1 MRAGRSRLPHLAS
14 RIPTVSVLAA
24 VLGSCATL
32 GRLSFKEPELQL
44 EAINITGLGLTGGTF
59 DLVFDVYNPNDY
71 RIRSTRL
78 EVGVDLE
85 GTHFGDALLNRPLDL
100 SPTNHSRVVVPVRFE
115 WAGVGAGA
123 KALLTRRAVGYGI
136 TGRVLLDTPLGDKTV
151 ALTGKGNVPLM
162 KLLKSG
168 AVRFESRRFRGIR
181 QLIEIQPPVEKA

>member
-1 MRAGRSRLPHLAS
+1 MRGGRSRLPHVAS

-71 RIRSTRL
+71 RIRSNRL

-85 GTHFGDALLNRPLDL
+85 GTHFGDALLERPLDL

-123 KALLTRRAVGYGI
+123 KAMLTRQALGYGL
-136 TGRVLLDTPLGDKTV
+136 TGTVFLDTPLGDRTV
-151 ALTGKGNVPLM
+151 TLRGKGNVPLK
-162 KLLKSG
+162 KLL
-168 AVRFESRRFRGIR
+168 
-181 QLIEIQPPVEKA
+181 

>member
-1 MRAGRSRLPHLAS
+1 MRAGRSRLPHVAS

-85 GTHFGDALLNRPLDL
+85 GTHFGDALLERPLDL

-123 KALLTRRAVGYGI
+123 KAMLTRQALGYGL
-136 TGRVLLDTPLGDKTV
+136 TGTVFLDTPLGDRTV
-151 ALTGKGNVPLM
+151 TLRGKGNVPLK
-162 KLLKSG
+162 KLL
-168 AVRFESRRFRGIR
+168 
-181 QLIEIQPPVEKA
+181 